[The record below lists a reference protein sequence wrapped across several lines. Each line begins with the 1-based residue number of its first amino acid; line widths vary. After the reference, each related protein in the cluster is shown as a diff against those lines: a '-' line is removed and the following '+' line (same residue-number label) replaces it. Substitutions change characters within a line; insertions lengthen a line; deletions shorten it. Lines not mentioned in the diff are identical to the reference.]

1 MRKFIKQK
9 LRESLRYSHVI
20 GDATKDNYKLSEY
33 NLPMLS
39 LTKKVNATK
48 EEKDIIRQ
56 LDYTKIGLEPQNE
69 TSPVKIK
76 VSLPLERDL
85 SPGIALDID
94 LVGDI
99 FYQIHISLDES
110 LRKLGL
116 GYKIYKALIM
126 NFGHVYSG
134 KGRRLNTSEVPRIW
148 EKLNNEPGITC
159 VSNDIADMCVANNAP
174 NKDELLSAFN
184 N

>member
-20 GDATKDNYKLSEY
+20 GDATKNNYKLSEY

-39 LTKKVNATK
+39 LTKEVDATA
-48 EEKDIIRQ
+48 EEKEIIKG
-56 LDYTKIGLEPQNE
+56 LDYTDIVLEPQNE

-85 SPGIALDID
+85 SPGIALDIE
-94 LVGDI
+94 LVSDKY
-99 FYQIHISLDES
+99 YQIHISLAES

-126 NFGHVYSG
+126 NFGHLYSG
-134 KGRRLNTSEVPRIW
+134 KGRRQNKVEIPKIW
-148 EKLNNEPGITC
+148 KNLKKEPGITC
-159 VSNDIADMCVANNAP
+159 KSDKIADICVSDSAP
-174 NKDELLSAFN
+174 NKDELLKPFKD
-184 N
+184 